1 MGITNMPTNIL
12 VTGAKGQL
20 GSELRYLSENE
31 PSLCEH
37 FNFIFADRKI
47 LDITS
52 QSAIEQ
58 LCVSHNV
65 HVIIN
70 CAAYTAVDKAEV
82 EQDAAYSINHHAVEN
97 LASIAK
103 KKSIKLIHISTD
115 YVFDGKNYKP
125 YIETDTPNPQNIY
138 GKSKLAGEQAM
149 QSINPENSIIIRTS
163 WVYSSFGN
171 NFVKTILRLGQER
184 DELNVVVDQ
193 IGSPTY
199 ARDLAR
205 AILQIIPQLNNRNV
219 EIFHY
224 SNEGVCSW
232 YDFAKAIFE
241 VTEIDCKVSAIP
253 GSDYPKPAIR
263 PFYSV
268 LNKSKIETNFSAI
281 NPHWRCSML
290 NMLEVALQV

>member
-1 MGITNMPTNIL
+1 MPTNIL

-65 HVIIN
+65 HAIIN

-205 AILQIIPQLNNRNV
+205 AILQIIPQLNNKQAG
-219 EIFHY
+219 IYHY
-224 SNEGVCSW
+224 SNEGICSW
-232 YDFAKAIFE
+232 YDFANAIIE
-241 VTEIDCKVSAIP
+241 TADIKCKINAIKSADYPSVANRPMNVEIDKEKIQLE
-253 GSDYPKPAIR
+253 
-263 PFYSV
+263 FYIT
-268 LNKSKIETNFSAI
+268 LNS
-281 NPHWRCSML
+281 WRDSL
-290 NMLEVALQV
+290 SNLIGTYV